1 MKNGYNEEKV
11 SQVDNSK
18 MIGGNNLLKMYVQER
33 DYAVERKTAVFTSE
47 NLHDINLTWL
57 ALCIDGKLGDASV
70 KEIKQNKKE
79 VFWQFVQSNPTVY

>member
-47 NLHDINLTWL
+47 NLHDINFKLTQESNF
-57 ALCIDGKLGDASV
+57 DHQV
-70 KEIKQNKKE
+70 KDIFHCEIYKE
-79 VFWQFVQSNPTVY
+79 EIIHELKE